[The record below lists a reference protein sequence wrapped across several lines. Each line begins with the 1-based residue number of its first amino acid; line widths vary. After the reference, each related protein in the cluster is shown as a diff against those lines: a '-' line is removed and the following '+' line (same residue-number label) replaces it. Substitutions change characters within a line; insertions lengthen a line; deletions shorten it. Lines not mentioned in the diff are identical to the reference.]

1 MYDFDQVIDRR
12 NTGSY
17 KWDIREGELAM
28 WVADMDF
35 QAAPEIRKA
44 MLERIE
50 HGVFGYSVIPKE
62 WNAAYVD
69 WWERKHHFT
78 MEADWLVFCT
88 GVVPALSSCVRK
100 LTTPAENVLIMTP
113 VYNIFFNSILNNG
126 RNVLETR
133 LVYEDGAYHIDFDDL
148 EAKLKNSQTTLMI
161 LCNPHNPI
169 GKLWDKQT
177 LERIGHLC
185 AQNHV
190 VVISDEIHCD
200 LVRPG
205 REYIPFAS
213 VSDECR
219 MNSVTCIA
227 PTKCFNLAGLQS
239 AAVCVPNPVLR
250 HKVWRALNTDEVAE
264 PNAFAVTATVAA
276 FTKGEQWLNEL
287 NQYIQENRRYVCE
300 FIEKEIPQL
309 SVVESEATYL
319 LWIDCTKVLRSD
331 RELQPFLR
339 EKAGLYLSAGEEYGG
354 DGANFLRMNIACPRS
369 VVEEGLARLK
379 RGLEM

>member
-69 WWERKHHFT
+69 WWERRHHFT